1 MQRGTTPPVALPQD
15 SLPGAG
21 ESADPLTVYLVT
33 AAPGDAV
40 WERFGHNGLWIH
52 DARTGEDTFWEWG
65 LFSFSQVGFIPRL
78 ARGTMLYAMGG
89 TPLSRALSIYRAQ
102 ERDVWAQELA
112 LSPAQEVA
120 LDRFVRNNA
129 LPENRQYI
137 YDYYRDNCSTRVRD
151 ALDLVL
157 GGHLLETFRGQPTGR
172 TWRWHTRRLLRPAPA
187 ADLGIQ
193 IVLGEPGD
201 EEIDAWEQ
209 MFLPLQLR
217 GHLASVTVSAED
229 GSERPLVV
237 GERLLVEGSRGL
249 PPQEPASRFPVAVV
263 VGVVLGLWTGVLGR
277 WASAST
283 LGKRALG
290 LWVVVWGGVLGLVG
304 LLLAVA
310 WLFTDHV
317 FWRWNENL
325 LQANPVLLA
334 APFLALPLLAGRDPS
349 PRLRSLFRWVR
360 WVALGAA
367 ALKLVPGILIQEN
380 WGVIAALVPTHMM
393 LARAFPLAEDSSE

>member
-1 MQRGTTPPVALPQD
+1 
-15 SLPGAG
+15 
-21 ESADPLTVYLVT
+21 VYLVT
-33 AAPGDAV
+33 AAPGEAV

-89 TPLSRALSIYRAQ
+89 TPLYRALSTYQAQ
-102 ERDVWAQELA
+102 GRDVWAQELA
-112 LSPAQEVA
+112 LSPEQEEA
-120 LDRFVRNNA
+120 LNRFVRNNA
-129 LPENRQYI
+129 RPENRQYI

-157 GGHLLETFRGQPTGR
+157 GGRLLETFGGQPTGR

-187 ADLGIQ
+187 ADVGIQ
-193 IVLGEPGD
+193 LVLGTPGD
-201 EEIDAWEQ
+201 QEIDAWEE

-217 GHLASVTVSAED
+217 GHLASVTVPGEG

-237 GERLLVEGSRGL
+237 RERLLVEGSRGMT
-249 PPQEPASRFPVAVV
+249 PQEPANRFPLAVV
-263 VGVVLGLWTGVLGR
+263 IGVVLGLWTGLLGR
-277 WASAST
+277 WAAAST

-290 LWVVVWGGVLGLVG
+290 LWIVAWGGLLGLLG
-304 LLLAVA
+304 LLLAA
-310 WLFTDHV
+310 SWLFTDHV

-334 APFLALPLLAGRDPS
+334 APFLALPLLLGRDPS
-349 PRLRSLFRWVR
+349 PRLRALFRWVR

-367 ALKLVPGILIQEN
+367 VLKLVPGIFIQEN

-393 LARAFPLAEDSSE
+393 LARAFPLTKDPTE